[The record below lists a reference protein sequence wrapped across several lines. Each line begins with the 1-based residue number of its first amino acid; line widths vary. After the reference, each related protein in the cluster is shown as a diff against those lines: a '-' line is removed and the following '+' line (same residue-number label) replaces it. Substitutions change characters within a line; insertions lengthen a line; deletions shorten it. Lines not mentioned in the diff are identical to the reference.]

1 MTTISAARDHLVAV
15 TLGTSRV
22 QLHNNGNHQSTLTY
36 NKSDASIR
44 KLLFCGKEYL
54 CGLLDG
60 DEGIV
65 VWSITRGVV
74 VGTMKEDKILDI
86 ASQDEEETLFVLV
99 ASKEI
104 KLYVQEYV
112 IEPKKVKLV
121 RKIKAGKIEDGG
133 TTGLAVSK
141 GNTLAVR
148 NGTSLKVFQRE
159 SGEKL
164 FKCKLGAVSGGK
176 SWLSLSEK
184 YVVACTPSQVQIF
197 SVSANG
203 KLVSSVVV
211 SEDPSQLSLQDDILM
226 VDKSLYEISSKKKV
240 LSPIVTLDETEDNCS
255 VLILFASTSDLH
267 AVIQKPGCPVEVA
280 QLKFVQEDGK
290 ILDRLA
296 LPSKQ
301 DELPSDGSSKRPAVS
316 TTTTLGAGQAG
327 QESLNVTDRPTK
339 KSKPSTEDAEEEDP
353 TIAERLQRLQQI
365 LDEED
370 KEVEGKH
377 PNSDFLPKKA
387 TTESLSHLLHQA
399 LRSSDDSIL
408 ELALAVKDA
417 TIRQTSVDDLT
428 GEEATEFLNKLTSR
442 MSRKPTRAGALVPW
456 ITTLLQSGKITTLAP
471 LIPLKNLVNERVEV
485 FPQLL
490 QLDGRLSLLT
500 NMQ

>member
-1 MTTISAARDHLVAV
+1 MTTVSAARGNLVAV

-22 QLHNNGNHQSTLTY
+22 QLHNHGNHQSTLTY
-36 NKSDASIR
+36 SKSDASIR
-44 KLLFCGKEYL
+44 KLLFCGTEYL

-74 VGTMKEDKILDI
+74 ISTMKENSILDI
-86 ASQDEEETLFVLV
+86 ASHEEQETLFVLV
-99 ASKEI
+99 ANKEI
-104 KLYVQEYV
+104 KLYVQEYI
-112 IEPKKVKLV
+112 IEPKNLKLV

-141 GNTLAVR
+141 ENTMAVR

-176 SWLSLSEK
+176 SWLGLSDK
-184 YVVACTPSQVQIF
+184 YVIACTPSQVQIF
-197 SVSANG
+197 STNANE
-203 KLVSSVVV
+203 KLLSSVVV
-211 SEDPSQLSLQDDILM
+211 SEEPTQLALQGDILM
-226 VDKSLYEISSKKKV
+226 VDTSLYEISNKKKV
-240 LSPIVTLDETEDNCS
+240 LSPAVTLDEAEDNCS
-255 VLILFASTSDLH
+255 IRILFAGNSDLN
-267 AVIQKPGCPVEVA
+267 AVIQTPGCPVEVA
-280 QLKFVQEDGK
+280 KLKFVDEDGK
-290 ILDRLA
+290 ILERLA
-296 LPSKQ
+296 LPSKE
-301 DELPSDGSSKRPAVS
+301 DEVPADGSTKRPAS
-316 TTTTLGAGQAG
+316 SINTTLGAGQAG

-339 KSKPSTEDAEEEDP
+339 KSKPSAEDAEEEDP
-353 TIAERLQRLQQI
+353 TIALRLQRLQQI
-365 LDEED
+365 LDQED
-370 KEVEGKH
+370 KKVEGKH
-377 PNSDFLPKKA
+377 GKSDFLPKKA

-399 LRSSDDSIL
+399 LSSSDDSIL

-456 ITTLLQSGKITTLAP
+456 ITTLLQSGKITTVAP